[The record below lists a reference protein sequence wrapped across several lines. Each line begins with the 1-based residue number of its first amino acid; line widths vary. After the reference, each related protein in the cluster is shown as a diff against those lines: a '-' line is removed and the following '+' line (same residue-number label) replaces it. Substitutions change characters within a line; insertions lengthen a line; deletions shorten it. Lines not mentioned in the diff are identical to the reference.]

1 MMNLF
6 QIKTR
11 YLDKDKLSTNIKD
24 LEPNAN
30 YVVCVVA
37 LSDETIDYEDDLK
50 LDYNITTNSSDNVTS
65 YLNQDKI
72 TALLS
77 RSPSNDCISF
87 NTYRKQITIELKTK
101 EKYKLS
107 AFLNRRLGLMVGCS
121 LGCVVF
127 FIMVTILLY
136 TKIKERKRIAKSDP
150 TWAEMNDYHS
160 MISKEDILHSS
171 TNASTDNILLGMIK
185 NRQASLEH
193 FK

>member
-1 MMNLF
+1 M
-6 QIKTR
+6 
-11 YLDKDKLSTNIKD
+11 
-24 LEPNAN
+24 EPNAN

-37 LSDETIDYEDDLK
+37 LSDEYIDSEDDLN
-50 LDYNITTNSSDNVTS
+50 LNNNITTNNSDNLTS
-65 YLNQDKI
+65 YLNQDKV

-87 NTYRKQITIELKTK
+87 NTYKRQITIELKTK
-101 EKYKLS
+101 QKYKLS
-107 AFLNRRLGLMVGCS
+107 AFLNRRLGLMVGCT

-127 FIMVTILLY
+127 FIMVSILLY

-160 MISKEDILHSS
+160 MVSREDILQSS
-171 TNASTDNILLGMIK
+171 TTASTDNILLGMAK
-185 NRQASLEH
+185 NRQISLEH

>member
-1 MMNLF
+1 MNLF

-11 YLDKDKLSTNIKD
+11 YLDKEKVSANLKD

-30 YVVCVVA
+30 YVVCVLA
-37 LSDETIDYEDDLK
+37 LSDENIDYDDDFK
-50 LDYNITTNSSDNVTS
+50 QDYNDTTNSSESYTS
-65 YLNQDKI
+65 YLSQSKV

-87 NTYRKQITIELKTK
+87 NTYRKHVTIELETK
-101 EKYKLS
+101 QKYKLS

-121 LGCVVF
+121 LGCIVF
-127 FIMVTILLY
+127 FIMVSILLY

-150 TWAEMNDYHS
+150 AWAEMNDYHS
-160 MISKEDILHSS
+160 IVSKEDILQSS
-171 TNASTDNILLGMIK
+171 TNASTDNILLGMAK
-185 NRQASLEH
+185 NRQVSLEH